1 MIRAVAFLSILGAAF
16 AQQIPTVLNPPPGAT
31 TTQTQ
36 ADMEQKE
43 LAEAVQN
50 ANNSSVDLIH
60 LLEAFLLRH
69 PNALQRREVEN
80 ALAHAS
86 IDAKDDRRTILYGEK
101 LLASSPEDLLA
112 LDRVSKS
119 LLNLG
124 GRDNAEASLRYSL
137 RFANLIMKAPPV
149 DGRDAA
155 HKQDERER
163 ALARA
168 LMFQS
173 RARAILGEK
182 ESAESIAAKAFETYP
197 AEDSARA
204 WADTLFDLGRAA
216 DSIEKLADAFAI
228 SDVHAVDGDRE
239 EIRKLLGERY
249 RKLHG
254 SETGLGDVILTAYD
268 RTTAMIEARKARLK
282 LMDPNVS
289 ESDPLR
295 FTLNGIDGSKLTLGS
310 LKGSVVILDF
320 WATWCGPCR
329 AQHPL
334 YESVKER
341 FKDRKDVV
349 FLAIDADED
358 HSLVAP
364 FLKGMNWT
372 GRFYFEDGLQKLLG
386 VGHIPTTVVFDKQG
400 RVSSK
405 RVGFLPEKFVDQLSD
420 RIRSALND

>member
-1 MIRAVAFLSILGAAF
+1 MKFACAFLAMMSAAF
-16 AQQIPTVLNPPPGAT
+16 AQQATPTA
-31 TTQTQ
+31 
-36 ADMEQKE
+36 ADIEQKE

-69 PNALQRREVEN
+69 PNSIQRQNVEN

-86 IDAKDDRRTILYGEK
+86 IDAKDDRRIVLYGEK
-101 LLASSPEDLLA
+101 MLGTSPDDLLL
-112 LDRVSKS
+112 LDRVARS

-124 GRDNAEASLRYSL
+124 GRENATRSLRYSL
-137 RFANLIMKAPPV
+137 RFADLVMKAPPV
-149 DGRDAA
+149 EGRDAA

-163 ALARA
+163 GLARA
-168 LMFQS
+168 LLFQA
-173 RARAILGEK
+173 RARQVLGEK
-182 ESAESIAAKAFETYP
+182 QDAAAIAAKAFEAYP
-197 AEDSARA
+197 AEDSART
-204 WADTLFDLGRAA
+204 WADTLFDLGRDAE
-216 DSIEKLADAFAI
+216 SIDRLADAFAI
-228 SDVHAVDGDRE
+228 SDVHAVDGDRA

-254 SETGLGDVILTAYD
+254 SETGLGDLILAAYD
-268 RTTAMIEARKARLK
+268 RTTATIEARKARLR
-282 LMDPNVS
+282 LLDPNVM
-289 ESDPLR
+289 ETDPQK
-295 FTLNGIDGSKLTLGS
+295 FTLDGVDGSKLTLGS

-334 YESVKER
+334 YEAVKER

-358 HSLVAP
+358 RTLVAP
-364 FLKGMNWT
+364 FLKEMNWT

-386 VGHIPTTVVFDKQG
+386 VGNIPTTVVFDKQG
-400 RVSSK
+400 RVASK
-405 RVGFLPEKFVDQLSD
+405 MVGFLPEKFVDQLTE
-420 RIRSALND
+420 RIASALKD